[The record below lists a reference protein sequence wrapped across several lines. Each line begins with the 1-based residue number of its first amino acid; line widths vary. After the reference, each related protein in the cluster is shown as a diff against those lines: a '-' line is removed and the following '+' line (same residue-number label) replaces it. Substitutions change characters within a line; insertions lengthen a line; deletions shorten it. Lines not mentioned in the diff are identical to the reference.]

1 LEGSFGRVFF
11 KKLRKTPNSVTGL
24 ITAHVKMAETNA
36 ETAAMPN
43 AEPVSAMSLLKQR
56 QARSMDDD
64 SAKVPREENMSYD
77 LGR

>member
-1 LEGSFGRVFF
+1 MAD
-11 KKLRKTPNSVTGL
+11 TNS
-24 ITAHVKMAETNA
+24 ETV
-36 ETAAMPN
+36 AMPN

-64 SAKVPREENMSYD
+64 STKGPREENMSYD